1 MRTPELDA
9 LVRSGMLKRDQP
21 SGCEGTEV
29 PGPRTKPPRYA
40 LTSHAR
46 RMMAERGIRT
56 AWLEETLVSPERVE
70 RDPVD
75 PEVSH
80 RLRKIPDM
88 GGRVLRVVYNH
99 TAEPNR
105 VVSVFFDRRLR
116 GKL

>member
-1 MRTPELDA
+1 MRTHELDA
-9 LVRSGMLKRDQP
+9 LVRPGKLKRDRP
-21 SGCEGTEV
+21 AGVEEPKCPAPE
-29 PGPRTKPPRYA
+29 RRLRYA

-46 RMMAERGIRT
+46 RVMAERGIRT
-56 AWLEETLVSPERVE
+56 AWLEETLVSLERVE

-88 GGRVLRVVYNH
+88 GDRVLRVVYNH